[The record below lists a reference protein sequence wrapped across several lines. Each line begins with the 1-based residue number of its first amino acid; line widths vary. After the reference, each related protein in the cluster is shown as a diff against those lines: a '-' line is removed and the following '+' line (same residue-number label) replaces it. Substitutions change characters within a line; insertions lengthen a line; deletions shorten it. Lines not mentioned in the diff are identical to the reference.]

1 MIVQIVP
8 GRRAL
13 TGRAVRRIIGRRA
26 LTAVSA
32 GFLAI
37 SVNAFGAD
45 LGTGYTSAIAV
56 PSHPAPPGRRPIPA
70 RPIDPPAAKPDRSV
84 ERSRVVDQVYEEL
97 MRWTPPVCLSAA
109 TKAAMVAGC

>member
-1 MIVQIVP
+1 MIAQIVRA
-8 GRRAL
+8 RRSV
-13 TGRAVRRIIGRRA
+13 TSRAVRRIIGRRA
-26 LTAVSA
+26 LTAVGA

-45 LGTGYTSAIAV
+45 LGTGDTSAIAV
-56 PSHPAPPGRRPIPA
+56 PSNPAPPGRRPIPA

-84 ERSRVVDQVYEEL
+84 ERARVVDQVYEEL

>member
-1 MIVQIVP
+1 MIAQIVRA
-8 GRRAL
+8 RRSV
-13 TGRAVRRIIGRRA
+13 TSRAVRRIIGRRA
-26 LTAVSA
+26 LIAVSA

-56 PSHPAPPGRRPIPA
+56 PSNPAPPGRRPIPA

-84 ERSRVVDQVYEEL
+84 ERARVVDQVYEEL
-97 MRWTPPVCLSAA
+97 MRWTPPVCLSPA
-109 TKAAMVAGC
+109 TKAATVAGC